1 MPIKDKIAMYTF
13 SKLHFF
19 LHQNSPLV
27 SVKPNPALSLLK
39 RKSFK

>member
-1 MPIKDKIAMYTF
+1 MPIKDKIVMYTF
-13 SKLHFF
+13 SKLRFF

-27 SVKPNPALSLLK
+27 SVKPKTALFLLK